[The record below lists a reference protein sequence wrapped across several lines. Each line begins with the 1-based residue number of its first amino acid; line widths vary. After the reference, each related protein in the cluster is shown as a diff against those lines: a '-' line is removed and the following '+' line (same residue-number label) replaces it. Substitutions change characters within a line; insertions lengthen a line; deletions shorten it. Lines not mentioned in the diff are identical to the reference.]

1 MANELPSCGR
11 VGRRCDV
18 AACHAD
24 DEAARS
30 TSAASQRPAIICA
43 GSQLDCLTFQ
53 FIAEIA
59 VTSVIVRRAP
69 FMCALAAPSYLA
81 PRFVWSQSTSHEL
94 SLNPS
99 FFLYLPSSTVCPTD
113 HAAIC
118 AHCLSRT
125 HNTTTSSINQ
135 APQGARHVLARQCA
149 AKRHA
154 RLRRSHGEDHPLR
167 DLARTDARRY
177 ISPESSGDVRGHRD
191 TRTQTR
197 AGVPPRPR
205 GRRTRRPHVTR
216 HDKHDTPPTVYVDE
230 KERRR

>member
-69 FMCALAAPSYLA
+69 FMCALAALVSCPPFRLVTVNK
-81 PRFVWSQSTSHEL
+81 PRALTQPIIL
-94 SLNPS
+94 SLFT
-99 FFLYLPSSTVCPTD
+99 FFHRLPDGPRSDMCPLSVSHTQHNDKLNQSSATGG
-113 HAAIC
+113 A
-118 AHCLSRT
+118 SRAG
-125 HNTTTSSINQ
+125 TTMRRQ
-135 APQGARHVLARQCA
+135 APCA
-149 AKRHA
+149 VA
-154 RLRRSHGEDHPLR
+154 
-167 DLARTDARRY
+167 TIARRG
-177 ISPESSGDVRGHRD
+177 SP
-191 TRTQTR
+191 T
-197 AGVPPRPR
+197 PRPR
-205 GRRTRRPHVTR
+205 AHRRATVYITRKFRGRPGTPGHAHTDACWGAAAPPRTTDTTTPRDTTRQTR
-216 HDKHDTPPTVYVDE
+216 HTTYSIRGR
-230 KERRR
+230 ERAT